1 MPLDPSCGHETGAC
15 LCADLDKMP
24 VSAIEAYL
32 VRRLERA
39 RQIEAVA
46 RQVAQEKALR
56 EPATERVSMRVRCPL
71 CPFLATGGMRR
82 AGDPCPNGD
91 GGVLVTDTSRDAAA
105 PVRRSVEGQPPGVI
119 GDVWMRWNGLAASP
133 LRTDAEEA
141 ELAHLGAMLVAVGLE
156 TWEPVPREPLPPYPS
171 DEDPAEDPRPT

>member
-1 MPLDPSCGHETGAC
+1 
-15 LCADLDKMP
+15 
-24 VSAIEAYL
+24 
-32 VRRLERA
+32 
-39 RQIEAVA
+39 
-46 RQVAQEKALR
+46 
-56 EPATERVSMRVRCPL
+56 MRVRCPV
-71 CPFLATGGMRR
+71 CPYLATGGMGR

-91 GGVLVTDTSRDAAA
+91 GGVLVTDTSRGTV
-105 PVRRSVEGQPPGVI
+105 PVPRSVEGQPAGVI

-156 TWEPVPREPLPPYPS
+156 TWEPVPREPLPPYPG